1 VPLLAECVDAVGA
14 DVHRLSSDD
23 LARPSVLP
31 GWSVRDLA
39 AHLVVVADS
48 VLHLEALPP
57 TAGVLS
63 ISEYLGGYAA
73 RADRITGL
81 TQEAAAEIADL
92 GTAYDDRWEAALHH
106 LASLAGTE
114 KVLARRAAAR
124 TADFAA
130 TRVIEL
136 VVHADDLAR
145 SVTAE
150 SVGADDLARSVT
162 AESVGADDLARS
174 VSEHEPAG
182 LPPAAERLVARVLL
196 DVLATRHP
204 GRSVE
209 VRVPPVA
216 AVQCLPGPQ
225 HTRGTPANV
234 VETDQRTWVRLAA
247 GRIDWDDA
255 VADGLVSASGQ
266 RADLAAVL
274 PLL

>member
-1 VPLLAECVDAVGA
+1 VAGRRLDAEVVVPLLAECVDAVGVV
-14 DVHRLSSDD
+14 VHGLGPVD

-48 VLHLEALPP
+48 VLHLEALPS

-63 ISEYLGGYAA
+63 ISEYLAGYAT
-73 RADRITGL
+73 RAERITGL
-81 TQEAAAEIADL
+81 TQEAAVEIVDL
-92 GTAYDDRWEAALHH
+92 GAAYDERWEAALHH
-106 LASLAGTE
+106 LASFAGTE

-124 TADFAA
+124 TADFVA

-162 AESVGADDLARS
+162 AESVGAEL
-174 VSEHEPAG
+174 
-182 LPPAAERLVARVLL
+182 PAAAEKLVARVLL
-196 DVLATRHP
+196 DVLASRHP

-216 AVQCLPGPQ
+216 AIQCLPGPR
-225 HTRGTPANV
+225 HSRGTPANV
-234 VETDQRTWVRLAA
+234 VETDQLTWVRLAA
-247 GRIDWDDA
+247 GRVDWTDA
-255 VADGLVSASGQ
+255 VADGRVSASGQ
-266 RADLAAVL
+266 RADLSMVM

>member
-1 VPLLAECVDAVGA
+1 
-14 DVHRLSSDD
+14 
-23 LARPSVLP
+23 
-31 GWSVRDLA
+31 VRDLV

-48 VLHLEALPP
+48 VRHLEALPA

-63 ISEYLGGYAA
+63 ISEYLAGYAA

-81 TQEAAAEIADL
+81 TQEAAGEIIDL
-92 GTAYDDRWEAALHH
+92 GAAYDERWEAALHH
-106 LASLAGTE
+106 LGTFAGTE

-145 SVTAE
+145 SLPAE
-150 SVGADDLARSVT
+150 SVGADDLARSLP
-162 AESVGADDLARS
+162 AASAAADI
-174 VSEHEPAG
+174 
-182 LPPAAERLVARVLL
+182 PPAAERLVARVLL

-204 GRSVE
+204 GHTVE

-216 AVQCLPGPQ
+216 AVQCLPGPR

-234 VETDQRTWVRLAA
+234 IETDQRTWVRLAA
-247 GRIDWDDA
+247 GRLAWATA
-255 VADGLVSASGQ
+255 VADGRVSASGQ
-266 RADLAAVL
+266 RADLSAAL

>member
-1 VPLLAECVDAVGA
+1 VASVGLVAARRLEAEVVVPLLAECVDAVGA
-14 DVHRLSSDD
+14 ALHRLSADD
-23 LARPSVLP
+23 LDRPSVLP

-48 VLHLEALPP
+48 VRHLEALPS

-63 ISEYLGGYAA
+63 ISEYLAGYAA

-81 TQEAAAEIADL
+81 TQEAAVEIVDL
-92 GTAYDDRWEAALHH
+92 GVAYDERWDAALHH

-114 KVLARRAAAR
+114 KLLARRAAAR
-124 TADFAA
+124 TADFVA
-130 TRVIEL
+130 TRVVEL

-145 SVTAE
+145 SVP
-150 SVGADDLARSVT
+150 AR
-162 AESVGADDLARS
+162 
-174 VSEHEPAG
+174 EPPA
-182 LPPAAERLVARVLL
+182 LPPAADRLVTRLLL
-196 DVLATRHP
+196 DVLAIRHP

-216 AVQCLPGPQ
+216 AVQCLPGPR

-234 VETDQRTWVRLAA
+234 VETDQLTWVRLAA
-247 GRIDWDDA
+247 GRFGWGDA
-255 VADGLVSASGQ
+255 VAEGLVSASGQ
-266 RADLAAVL
+266 RADLSAVL

>member
-1 VPLLAECVDAVGA
+1 VAARRLDAEVVVPLLAECVDAVGA
-14 DVHRLSSDD
+14 AVHRLSPDD

-31 GWSVRDLA
+31 GWTVEELA

-48 VLHLEALPP
+48 VLHLEALPS

-63 ISEYLGGYAA
+63 ISEYLAGYAA

-81 TQEAAAEIADL
+81 TQEAAVEIVDL
-92 GTAYDDRWEAALHH
+92 GAAYDQRWEAALHH
-106 LASLAGTE
+106 LGTFAGTD

-145 SVTAE
+145 SLPAE
-150 SVGADDLARSVT
+150 STTADV
-162 AESVGADDLARS
+162 
-174 VSEHEPAG
+174 
-182 LPPAAERLVARVLL
+182 PPAAHRLVARVLL
-196 DVLATRHP
+196 DVLAARHP
-204 GRSVE
+204 GHTVE

-216 AVQCLPGPQ
+216 AVQCLPGPR

-247 GRIDWDDA
+247 GRLDWADA
-255 VADGLVSASGQ
+255 VADGRVSASGQ
-266 RADLAAVL
+266 RADLSAVL

>member
-1 VPLLAECVDAVGA
+1 MPLLAECVDAVGA

-150 SVGADDLARSVT
+150 SVGADDLARSV
-162 AESVGADDLARS
+162 
-174 VSEHEPAG
+174 SEHEPAG